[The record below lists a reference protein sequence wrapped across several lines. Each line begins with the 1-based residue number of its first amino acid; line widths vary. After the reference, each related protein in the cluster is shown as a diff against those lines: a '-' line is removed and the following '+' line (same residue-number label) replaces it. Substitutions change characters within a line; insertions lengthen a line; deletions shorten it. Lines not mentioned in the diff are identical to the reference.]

1 MMTTRNQDLKKKK
14 SVREKFG
21 KGYCD
26 KPGIHVN
33 IKLRV
38 NHGNYGYKKYKH
50 KSWKCEINNIKIL
63 RLRG

>member
-1 MMTTRNQDLKKKK
+1 MMITRNQDLKK

-38 NHGNYGYKKYKH
+38 NHGNYGYKEY
-50 KSWKCEINNIKIL
+50 INMF
-63 RLRG
+63 

>member
-1 MMTTRNQDLKKKK
+1 MVHVSLVERELFDDDYKKPRFKKKK
-14 SVREKFG
+14 SVKEKFG

-50 KSWKCEINNIKIL
+50 KS
-63 RLRG
+63 

>member
-1 MMTTRNQDLKKKK
+1 MVHVSLVERELFDDDYKKPRFKKKK

-38 NHGNYGYKKYKH
+38 NHRNYGYKKYKH
-50 KSWKCEINNIKIL
+50 KS
-63 RLRG
+63 